1 MKEKVRKMQAM
12 IEDAQIIIAGDLF
25 KKIYDLDDLGW
36 VYVVGVIKMWA
47 REFVDELNWQGD
59 DDERDWLI
67 ELENFEERKFEEL
80 KERCKTKEEP
90 SFIDDDVRLSL
101 ELYRNG
107 NGFGIWLSDDAGGS
121 GIKAVGNTPQEAANN
136 IAPYIADYFY
146 ENDYD

>member
-1 MKEKVRKMQAM
+1 MGKEKFKSMTNKWLRLKNKVAKKQAM
-12 IEDAQIIIAGDLF
+12 VEDAQILIAGDLF

-80 KERCKTKEEP
+80 KERCKK
-90 SFIDDDVRLSL
+90 
-101 ELYRNG
+101 
-107 NGFGIWLSDDAGGS
+107 
-121 GIKAVGNTPQEAANN
+121 
-136 IAPYIADYFY
+136 
-146 ENDYD
+146 

>member
-59 DDERDWLI
+59 DDE
-67 ELENFEERKFEEL
+67 LENFEERKFKEL
-80 KERCKTKEEP
+80 KDRCKK
-90 SFIDDDVRLSL
+90 
-101 ELYRNG
+101 
-107 NGFGIWLSDDAGGS
+107 
-121 GIKAVGNTPQEAANN
+121 
-136 IAPYIADYFY
+136 
-146 ENDYD
+146 

>member
-25 KKIYDLDDLGW
+25 KEIYDLDDLGW

-47 REFVDELNWQGD
+47 REFVDELDWQGD

-80 KERCKTKEEP
+80 KERCKK
-90 SFIDDDVRLSL
+90 
-101 ELYRNG
+101 
-107 NGFGIWLSDDAGGS
+107 
-121 GIKAVGNTPQEAANN
+121 
-136 IAPYIADYFY
+136 
-146 ENDYD
+146 